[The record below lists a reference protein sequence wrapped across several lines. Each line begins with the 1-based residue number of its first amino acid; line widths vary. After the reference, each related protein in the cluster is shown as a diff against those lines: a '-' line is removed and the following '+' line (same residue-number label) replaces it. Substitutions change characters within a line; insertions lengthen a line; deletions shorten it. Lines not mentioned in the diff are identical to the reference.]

1 MSKEL
6 FTAYWWVLIIFCFAD
21 RVVHYFAI
29 YPYLKSRGI
38 HPPLGWYS
46 NFIGADVAAY
56 KTARLCAGEPL
67 TWWYVFR
74 AIRILAWMLAIGGLY
89 LICRRS
95 GQFLCLTLQ
104 VIRS

>member
-6 FTAYWWVLIIFCFAD
+6 MTAYWWLLIVFCFAD

-38 HPPLGWYS
+38 HPSLRWYS
-46 NFIGADVAAY
+46 NFITADLAAY
-56 KTARLCAGEPL
+56 KSARSLAGEPL

-74 AIRILAWMLAIGGLY
+74 AIRILAWVLAAGAIY
-89 LICRRS
+89 LVVRK
-95 GQFLCLTLQ
+95 
-104 VIRS
+104 